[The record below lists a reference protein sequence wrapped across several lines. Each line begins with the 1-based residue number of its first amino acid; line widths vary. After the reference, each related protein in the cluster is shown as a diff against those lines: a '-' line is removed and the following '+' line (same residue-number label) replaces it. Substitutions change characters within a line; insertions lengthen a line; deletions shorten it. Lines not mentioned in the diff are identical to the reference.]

1 MLQLKVQMQHRTQ
14 HITTGHDVTRV
25 DFAVLT
31 AQPSSITTLE
41 SIKENIQA
49 LIYSSK
55 NLPQISVK
63 ASSGESLEIFAMADT
78 QDKNASAREKVVSFV
93 LNLLSYV
100 VAWVNR
106 AFNVNVGIK
115 PPLNPSLDK
124 LVYPSRQA
132 DDKAAF
138 VADVEGFVTKTPN
151 SVKNFFKG
159 KPDYIKDVAQ
169 RTADLADDPTT
180 PICQKDLLPKTI
192 SVSLHQQVL
201 YCDDSG
207 SRKRDGRWDAQR
219 NLANRIARITTRILP
234 PSEGVALRF
243 INQNIGDIIG
253 STKWGGDTPI
263 GTSLRSKILQPLVY
277 DKIQSNVKLDRPLL
291 VSIITDGMPEP
302 EPRNTLV
309 NTIVDCGYRLM
320 NAGHE
325 RASVKFV
332 IGRVGTAKMAATFLS
347 EVQADQR
354 IADLIVDQMDKKM
367 EDVNDSVELDRWL
380 IETLFSP
387 IKDAGDKKTN

>member
-1 MLQLKVQMQHRTQ
+1 
-14 HITTGHDVTRV
+14 
-25 DFAVLT
+25 
-31 AQPSSITTLE
+31 
-41 SIKENIQA
+41 
-49 LIYSSK
+49 
-55 NLPQISVK
+55 
-63 ASSGESLEIFAMADT
+63 MADT

-100 VAWVNR
+100 VAWVSR

-124 LVYPSRQA
+124 LVNPSRQA

-159 KPDYIKDVAQ
+159 KPDYNKDVAQ
-169 RTADLADDPTT
+169 RAADLADDPTT
-180 PICQKDLLPKTI
+180 PICQKGLA
-192 SVSLHQQVL
+192 SQ
-201 YCDDSG
+201 DDFGVFTPTGAILRG
-207 SRKRDGRWDAQR
+207 SMKRDGRWDAQR
-219 NLANRIARITTRILP
+219 NLANRIARITTRILL

-243 INQNIGDIIG
+243 INQNVDNSTSLTYEQIGDIIG

-309 NTIVDCGYRLM
+309 NTIVDCGDRLM
-320 NAGHE
+320 SAGYE

-354 IADLIVDQMDKKM
+354 IADVVHVVDDQMDKKM
-367 EDVNDSVELDRWL
+367 EDVNDSMELDRWL

-387 IKDAGDKKTN
+387 IKDAGGKKTN

>member
-1 MLQLKVQMQHRTQ
+1 
-14 HITTGHDVTRV
+14 
-25 DFAVLT
+25 
-31 AQPSSITTLE
+31 
-41 SIKENIQA
+41 
-49 LIYSSK
+49 
-55 NLPQISVK
+55 
-63 ASSGESLEIFAMADT
+63 MADT
-78 QDKNASAREKVVSFV
+78 QDKNASARERIVSFV

-106 AFNVNVGIK
+106 AFNVVVGIK
-115 PPLNPSLDK
+115 TAPESLTRQ
-124 LVYPSRQA
+124 VNPSRQA
-132 DDKAAF
+132 DDKATF
-138 VADVEGFVTKTPN
+138 VADVEGFVAKTPN
-151 SVKNFFKG
+151 SVRNFFKG

-169 RTADLADDPTT
+169 RAADLADDPTT
-180 PICQKDLLPKTI
+180 PICRKDLLPKTI

-207 SRKRDGRWDAQR
+207 SMKRDGRWDAQR

-234 PSEGVALRF
+234 PGEGVALRF
-243 INQNIGDIIG
+243 INQNVDNSTSLTYEQIGDIIG

-263 GTSLRSKILQPLVY
+263 GTSLQTKILQPLVY
-277 DKIQSNVKLDRPLL
+277 DKIQSDVKLDRPLL

-309 NTIVDCGYRLM
+309 NTIVDCGDRLM
-320 NAGHE
+320 NAGYD

-354 IADLIVDQMDKKM
+354 IADVVHVVDDQMDKKM
-367 EDVNDSVELDRWL
+367 EDVKDSMELDRWL